1 MRSLTAC
8 IIVFQV
14 LLVRGGPENPSP
26 ECGDEDVRLLT
37 AADNNAI
44 SAALDGVLGDVN
56 GTLEICEN
64 ELWKKVVLCLNE
76 GEGEQWMTENTAVV
90 CRELGYPA
98 PGESGA
104 IDFQIVSRKLSYVPQ
119 CMGSEDRLRDCTTVD
134 QDDSC
139 DAPLVISC
147 WNSSQVTTSQLSP
160 SL

>member
-1 MRSLTAC
+1 
-8 IIVFQV
+8 
-14 LLVRGGPENPSP
+14 
-26 ECGDEDVRLLT
+26 
-37 AADNNAI
+37 
-44 SAALDGVLGDVN
+44 
-56 GTLEICEN
+56 
-64 ELWKKVVLCLNE
+64 
-76 GEGEQWMTENTAVV
+76 MTENTAVV